1 MLERRRLVR
10 KKSFLRGS
18 ITFNNGRAAVDCLIR
33 NISDL
38 GAHVTFSD
46 AVTIPD
52 LVDLY
57 IPQKEQTVRARVLW
71 RHGRDL
77 GMSFP
82 DAEERQSPSTHV
94 GELAARVTHL
104 EAEIATLRRM
114 LKRMKTGAAG
124 DDTEAA

>member
-18 ITFNNGRAAVDCLIR
+18 ITFNNGHGAVDCLIR

-46 AVTIPD
+46 TVTIPD
-52 LVDLY
+52 VVDLY

-71 RHGRDL
+71 RHGHDL

-82 DAEERQSPSTHV
+82 EAEERQSPTTGV
-94 GELAARVTHL
+94 GELAMRVTYL

-114 LKRMKTGAAG
+114 LKRLKTSAAG
-124 DDTEAA
+124 DDSEAA